1 LSGKA
6 LANPAIFS
14 KRSFIRIRTRQ
25 LAERNPVRQDA
36 NAAAGL
42 SSYKKEFKGKPS
54 LSSIA

>member
-1 LSGKA
+1 M
-6 LANPAIFS
+6 I
-14 KRSFIRIRTRQ
+14 RQ

>member
-14 KRSFIRIRTRQ
+14 KRSFVRIMIRQ

-42 SSYKKEFKGKPS
+42 SIFKKEF
-54 LSSIA
+54 